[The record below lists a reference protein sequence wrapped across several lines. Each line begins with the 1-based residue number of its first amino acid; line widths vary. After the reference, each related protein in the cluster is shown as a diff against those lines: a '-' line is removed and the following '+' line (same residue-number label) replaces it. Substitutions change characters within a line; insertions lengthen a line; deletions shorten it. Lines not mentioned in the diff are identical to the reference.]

1 MCAGETWNSWYLQS
15 KNYTKIII
23 HFEDE
28 VNIGESS
35 PMSTLPSASNC

>member
-28 VNIGESS
+28 VNIAGWMFTNVHFAFGE
-35 PMSTLPSASNC
+35 